1 MPPVSFLYLKDI
13 ATHLQS
19 QGWTK
24 AAALPLDELLAELPD
39 DIRAKLLMAQWV
51 ESATCPT
58 VATLLEGPLY
68 AAEIR
73 RRFGIAGEMAL
84 AKWVAAWLG
93 RKSRRPPQPAAAKTK
108 PAAAS
113 GLGNGSASPLKIGM
127 TVKALNEWSR
137 ADPLR
142 RVVRRI
148 TLGELVLPPE
158 VTASG
163 RIYLPS
169 YETLEGILTT
179 GAQRSYYAP
188 PEPLM
193 AFVLKL
199 FQLTERADEI
209 AVLQERDMLALP
221 PPADPELAILR
232 QLLLDLRERI
242 RPFAKPRCDLLL
254 RTAVVEVQPEERTL
268 WMRDPDAA
276 EFCPHHD
283 WSHVVLALTSEGGQF
298 LTAATCKFQCAVGL
312 AAVDA
317 ALRWAT
323 QVKPSKDL
331 QQLAHNLAVPQW
343 QLAVEKIDEV
353 LAAQTK
359 VEGLTEQEE
368 LGWRLGL
375 LGSQWELEPVWV
387 GTTRKGQPRIK
398 KANLKELRNNLL
410 ACTRPS
416 DQKLVELL
424 RPNPG
429 LPFNLWQ
436 QPDAP
441 RLLGRA
447 LQLLVGH
454 PYVWDRAADRP
465 IAVRQLP
472 LKVALVEVPEGAQWQ
487 VQVGEEACTPQS
499 LLARLAEGAEHAL
512 LQSEAQVVVVPVSQL
527 QANLLRA
534 LGQAPMVPMQA
545 LPTLMQRVPAMARM
559 VGLDVPD
566 RLRGKQVQASAK
578 AMVRVDPLPDG
589 SLGVEPL
596 VRPLATGS
604 LMVPGL
610 GHQHVYGM
618 DGEQRIWAER
628 DLELE
633 KRNFDQIWI
642 FANLSPEEPYAPQVL
657 PGDRGLD
664 LLAALADNE
673 QLVETLWT
681 KTKRQVRHAGV
692 KQLRIE
698 VTEKTDWFG
707 VSGGLKVEEGQ
718 VDLAAVLE
726 AIRGK
731 RKYVRVSGDLWL
743 QISDALRAHLEPVAD
758 AVAATKQGLV
768 ISPLQ
773 IEALA
778 DVVEPPKSDR
788 WHHAL
793 ARMKEAQGLAFPV
806 PQGLVAELRAYQT
819 DGYSWLARLAHWSPG
834 ALLAD
839 DMGLGK
845 TLQALALLLHR
856 RDDGPALVVAP
867 TSVESNW
874 LREAERFAP
883 GLRFRA
889 WRQGDRQDH
898 DRVTAGD
905 VIVISYDLLVRDV
918 EPLSTVLWATLVLD
932 EAQSVKNATTQ
943 RWKSVGKLKADFR
956 LGLTGTPVE
965 NHIGELWAV
974 LAATVPG
981 LLGPWQLF
989 QERYGVSIERD
1000 HKDDALKA
1008 LTRVLKPFVLRRLKT
1023 EVARDLPAR
1032 IEIRVDVTP
1041 SPAEHELYEQ
1051 VRLASL
1057 AEIQGSQAA
1066 DPQQQRFKV
1075 LAAITRLRQVA
1086 CNPRLFDEGSPLPS
1100 AKLDHVIELLQELRE
1115 EGHRA
1120 LVFSQFVRHLALVR
1134 ERLDQAGLTYRYLDG
1149 STPEPQRR
1157 KEVQAF
1163 QEGSGDV
1170 FLISLKAG
1178 GTGLNLTAADYVFHL
1193 DPWWNPAVEDQA
1205 TDRAHRIGQL
1215 RPVTVYK
1222 IVAKGTIEEAILDLQ
1237 GRKRELVANL
1247 LSGTGDGPQLS
1258 TEELMGLLAR

>member
-1 MPPVSFLYLKDI
+1 MASVTFLYLKDI
-13 ATHLQS
+13 FANLHT
-19 QGWTK
+19 QGWSK
-24 AAALPLDELLAELPD
+24 VAQLLLDDVVPELPD
-39 DIRAKLLMAQWV
+39 SLRAKPLVAAWAAS
-51 ESATCPT
+51 ESCPT

-73 RRFGIAGEMAL
+73 RRYGTAGEMAL
-84 AKWVAAWLG
+84 AKAISAWLE
-93 RKSRRPPQPAAAKTK
+93 RKSRGTAAPATAKTK
-108 PAAAS
+108 PAATTAK
-113 GLGNGSASPLKIGM
+113 AVESPLKPGM
-127 TVKALNEWSR
+127 TLKALKAWSGT
-137 ADPLR
+137 DPLR
-142 RVVRRI
+142 KIARTM
-148 TLGELVLPPE
+148 TLGSLALPPE
-158 VTASG
+158 VQAAG
-163 RIYLPS
+163 RIYLS
-169 YETLEGILTT
+169 QYETLESILTA
-179 GAQRSYYAP
+179 GQHRAYYGVSDQLLSFIVKILQVAEQADEVTAREERALLEAP
-188 PEPLM
+188 P
-193 AFVLKL
+193 A
-199 FQLTERADEI
+199 
-209 AVLQERDMLALP
+209 
-221 PPADPELAILR
+221 ADPEIAGLR
-232 QLLLDLRERI
+232 QHLLNLRAEL
-242 RPFAKPRCDLLL
+242 RPIAKPRPALLQQCH
-254 RTAVVEVQPEERTL
+254 VVEVHPEGRIL
-268 WMRDPDAA
+268 WLRDPNAT
-276 EFCPHHD
+276 EFCSQHD
-283 WSHVVLALTSEGGQF
+283 WSHIGLEIDSNGARFRS
-298 LTAATCKFQCAVGL
+298 AASCKFRCSVGL

-317 ALRWAT
+317 ALTWTA
-323 QVKPSKDL
+323 QAKPSKEL
-331 QQLAHNLAVPQW
+331 KLFAHILAVPEW
-343 QLAVEKIDEV
+343 QLAVERIDEV

-359 VEGLTEQEE
+359 AEVLVEQEE
-368 LGWRLGL
+368 LGWRVTMA
-375 LGSQWELEPVWV
+375 GSHWDLEPAWV
-387 GTTRKGQPRIK
+387 GATRKGQLRIK
-398 KANLKELRNNLL
+398 KANLKELRSNLQ
-410 ACTRPS
+410 ACARPS

-424 RPNPG
+424 RPNAA

-436 QPDAP
+436 QPDAA

-454 PYVWDRAADRP
+454 PYVFDRLDDRS
-465 IAVRQLP
+465 IQVRQQP
-472 LKVALVEVPEGAQWQ
+472 LEVALAERPDGAAWQ
-487 VQVGEEACTPQS
+487 VRVGQEVHPPAW
-499 LLARLAEGAEHAL
+499 LLDRLAEGAEHAL
-512 LQSEAQVVVVPVSQL
+512 LPAETGLTVMPVSQL
-527 QANLLRA
+527 QRSLLAALNRA
-534 LGQAPMVPMQA
+534 PAVPMQA
-545 LPTLMQRVPAMARM
+545 LPLLMQRLPQMARM

-566 RLRGKQVQASAK
+566 RLRGQQILASAK
-578 AMVRVDPLPDG
+578 AIVRVDPLPDG

-596 VRPLATGS
+596 VRPLANGT
-604 LMVPGL
+604 LMAPGM
-610 GHQHVYGM
+610 GHQQVYGM
-618 DGEQRIWAER
+618 DGEQRVWTER
-628 DLELE
+628 DLAKERL
-633 KRNFDQIWI
+633 NLDHVWTL
-642 FANLSPEEPYAPQVL
+642 AGLSPEEPYAPQVL

-664 LLAALADNE
+664 LLAVLAENE
-673 QLVETLWT
+673 QAVETLWT
-681 KTKRQVRHAGV
+681 KTKRQVRQVGV
-692 KQLRIE
+692 QQLRVT

-707 VSGGLKVEEGQ
+707 VSGGLKIEEGQ

-768 ISPLQ
+768 LSPLQ
-773 IEALA
+773 IQALA
-778 DVVEPPKSDR
+778 EVAEPPKSAR
-788 WHHAL
+788 WNNAL
-793 ARMKEAQGLAFPV
+793 ARMKEAQALQFPV
-806 PQGLVAELRAYQT
+806 PPGLVAELRAYQT

-856 RDDGPALVVAP
+856 RDIGPALVVAP

-898 DRVTAGD
+898 DRMAAGD
-905 VIVISYDLLVRDV
+905 VLVISYDLLVRDV
-918 EPLSTVLWATLVLD
+918 EPLATVQWATLVLD

-943 RWKSVGKLKADFR
+943 RWKAVGKLKAEFR

-1000 HKDDALKA
+1000 HKDEALKA

-1032 IEIRVDVTP
+1032 IEIRVDVDP
-1041 SPAEHELYEQ
+1041 SAAERELYEQ

-1086 CNPRLFDEGSPLPS
+1086 CNPRLFDEASPLPS
-1100 AKLDHVIELLQELRE
+1100 AKLDHVVDLLQELRE

-1120 LVFSQFVRHLALVR
+1120 LVFSQFVRHLALVK

-1157 KEVQAF
+1157 KEVKAF

-1222 IVAKGTIEEAILDLQ
+1222 IVAKGTIEEAILDMQ

-1258 TEELMGLLAR
+1258 TDELIGLLARGQ